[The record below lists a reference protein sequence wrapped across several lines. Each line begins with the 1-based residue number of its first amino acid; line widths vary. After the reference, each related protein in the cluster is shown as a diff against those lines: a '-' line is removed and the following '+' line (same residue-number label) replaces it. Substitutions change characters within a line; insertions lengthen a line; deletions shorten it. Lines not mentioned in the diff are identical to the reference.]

1 MKFCWTWIA
10 FLFLLLIIGVDRNFL
25 ETQKINNKID
35 ALNNRINSIEF
46 MYYIDP
52 NNTDIVDPNIT
63 LKEQKDV

>member
-10 FLFLLLIIGVDRNFL
+10 FLFLLLIIGLDYNFL
-25 ETQKINNKID
+25 EIRKVNDRID